1 MCCSGYI
8 NGLGMV
14 SGAGGGATAVGI
26 IMLIIGALFTALAVA
41 DVFVLIR
48 VSLQQMDPDQIK

>member
-1 MCCSGYI
+1 
-8 NGLGMV
+8 MV

-48 VSLQQMDPDQIK
+48 VSLQQMDPDQIKWSAAISLLFDA